1 MMVWSGYPLTTIV
14 QNYSAFRKRNR
25 FGLSRTRPLKAAA
38 RRRKVK
44 KLADEFLSPAYMLV
58 MSAIIGSE
66 KTVDEQEKNFLTE
79 AEIEKFLRS
88 LILIFV
94 GCFQP
99 LSSNP
104 PA

>member
-1 MMVWSGYPLTTIV
+1 
-14 QNYSAFRKRNR
+14 
-25 FGLSRTRPLKAAA
+25 
-38 RRRKVK
+38 
-44 KLADEFLSPAYMLV
+44 MLV

-94 GCFQP
+94 GCF
-99 LSSNP
+99 
-104 PA
+104 